1 MNKLTEVHVNDCQT
15 TKGKDFLKSSN
26 EMEEYK
32 LTINEIIDKYVDDK
46 NFIDDLEEC
55 QYLMEKYDIDTTIK
69 VNDILER
76 YGELITECDNE
87 RKEVYFLE
95 EIYRSLVD
103 TMDECES
110 NWGDNTEDDCLYME
124 YMDSVQS
131 VEDFLSEY
139 EELFIKHSV
148 QY

>member
-1 MNKLTEVHVNDCQT
+1 MKNLTEVSVNECQT
-15 TKGKDFLKSSN
+15 TKGRDFLKSSN

-32 LTINEIIDKYVDDK
+32 STINEIIDKYVDDK
-46 NFIDDLEEC
+46 NFIDDLQEC

-76 YGELITECDNE
+76 YGNLITECENE

-95 EIYRSLVD
+95 EIYWSLVD
-103 TMDECES
+103 TMNDCES
-110 NWGDNTEDDCLYME
+110 NWGDNNEDDSLYEE
-124 YMDSVQS
+124 YMDSIQS
-131 VEDFLSEY
+131 VEDFLAEY
-139 EELFIKHSV
+139 EQLFIRNSV

>member
-1 MNKLTEVHVNDCQT
+1 MEEHKLTPFEVVE
-15 TKGKDFLKSSN
+15 KYSN
-26 EMEEYK
+26 EDN
-32 LTINEIIDKYVDDK
+32 L
-46 NFIDDLEEC
+46 IDDINNCLII
-55 QYLMEKYDIDTTIK
+55 MEKYDIGMTHQL
-69 VNDILER
+69 NDIIETFGDLV
-76 YGELITECDNE
+76 TEDRNE

-95 EIYRSLVD
+95 EIYWSLVD

>member
-1 MNKLTEVHVNDCQT
+1 MQEHKLTPFEIVE
-15 TKGKDFLKSSN
+15 KYSN
-26 EMEEYK
+26 EDN
-32 LTINEIIDKYVDDK
+32 L
-46 NFIDDLEEC
+46 IDDINNCLII
-55 QYLMEKYDIDTTIK
+55 MEKYDIGMTHQL
-69 VNDILER
+69 NDIIETFGDLV
-76 YGELITECDNE
+76 TEDRNE

-95 EIYRSLVD
+95 EIYWSLVD

>member
-1 MNKLTEVHVNDCQT
+1 MEEHKLTTFEIVE
-15 TKGKDFLKSSN
+15 KYSN
-26 EMEEYK
+26 EDN
-32 LTINEIIDKYVDDK
+32 L
-46 NFIDDLEEC
+46 IDDINNCLII
-55 QYLMEKYDIDTTIK
+55 MEKYDIGMTHQL
-69 VNDILER
+69 NDIIETFGDLV
-76 YGELITECDNE
+76 TEDRNE

-95 EIYRSLVD
+95 EIYWSLVD

>member
-1 MNKLTEVHVNDCQT
+1 MEEHKLTPFEIVE
-15 TKGKDFLKSSN
+15 KYSN
-26 EMEEYK
+26 EDN
-32 LTINEIIDKYVDDK
+32 L
-46 NFIDDLEEC
+46 IDDINNCLII
-55 QYLMEKYDIDTTIK
+55 LEKYDIGMTHQLI
-69 VNDILER
+69 DIIETFGDLV
-76 YGELITECDNE
+76 TEDRNE

-95 EIYRSLVD
+95 EIYWSLVD

-131 VEDFLSEY
+131 VEDFLSDY